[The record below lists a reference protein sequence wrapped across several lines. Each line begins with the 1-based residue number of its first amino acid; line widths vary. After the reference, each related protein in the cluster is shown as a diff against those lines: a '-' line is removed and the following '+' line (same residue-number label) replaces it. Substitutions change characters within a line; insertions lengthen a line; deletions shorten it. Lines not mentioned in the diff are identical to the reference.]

1 MDLKPI
7 DLTTVQTNTDLNRVK
22 NQAEAL
28 NGKAEDSELKQA
40 CSEFVSILLSKI
52 FKDMDESI
60 NRSNLT
66 DEAYGNQWFR
76 QMILDEYSKEA
87 SKQSLKT
94 LANSLYKDNTRSQNR

>member
-87 SKQSLKT
+87 SFSEDNLKT
-94 LANSLYKDNTRSQNR
+94 TGKQINLFRFS